1 MYPRSGPSTTMQSS
15 QFDFSVNDVCDRLEK
30 EFSHIQGQC
39 QQLRLECEKLS
50 QEKSEFQR
58 QYFLYYEMSYR
69 LSYEMHKQTEI
80 TKRLI
85 SLLHQI
91 IPFLTPE
98 QQQQAI
104 PALERAKQVTMNDLN
119 SNVFFIC
126 SAIQQQFHAQAT
138 AAALA
143 AASAAQQH
151 QSPPTSGN
159 SVGGPTTPS
168 GTPHLQLPGLLPP
181 GVSAANLAGLPPGL
195 LSYTSVLSGLANQYG
210 NNMTSTGSS
219 ATTPTMTPSSAGL
232 KEEKESGNS
241 SYSPSS
247 RQNNNSL
254 QHDKTGRTVTRSP
267 LCTQNSSNNH
277 HSKSSTNKHRSSS
290 SSSASNLSKHH
301 GSHQTHHQSHI
312 DSRIQERQERQQQ
325 HADISDSERSETGDL
340 VIDTSVGQQRSTSS
354 HSEQASA
361 KTHNH
366 HLNHSSSN
374 NNHHDNNNKEGKSHA
389 NGGLLLLN
397 GVKTEAL
404 DDNTTPT
411 NLGSSNGN
419 GTNSSSRNRRDRSP
433 MSDRDSQRSTPSLKR
448 ERTTPVSKAV
458 TPTTTA
464 SQAQMMQAAS
474 LMPSALAGRIG
485 VPPGTFG
492 FPGAFPSSAQ
502 EAQALAAA
510 AAFGL
515 TPNALHH
522 SGPMMNSPFGPTPF
536 HAFSPADVAAAQA
549 LMAHQHGLLQSS
561 HQQQQAAAAAA
572 AVAAAQRSA
581 GGGGGGNHLMNQ
593 AYSFFT
599 TVDPNGNQITTPI
612 TMSPETALGGTNIP
626 NSARELATL
635 LHGEVVC
642 AVTIS
647 EPSKRI
653 YTGGKGCVKV
663 WDLKQTGAV
672 RQPLCHFKCLN
683 DDSYIRFCKL
693 LSDDCTLVVGGEANI
708 ISICDL
714 SFAQSS
720 TPNNNSSPTSQSQT
734 SIQSPRIKGELKLNA
749 PACYALAIGPQ
760 DSKLCYC
767 CCSDGTIAIYD
778 IHNQELIKQFQGH
791 TDGTSCIDICPD
803 GKKMWTG
810 GLDNT
815 VRCWDITSGKQQEI
829 YDFQSQIFTL
839 GYCPSGDWLAVGM
852 ESSQVELININKK
865 QDKYTLNLH
874 ESCVLSLKFSNQGK
888 WFISAG
894 KDNFIHACKT
904 PQGFLLFQSKE
915 SSSVLCCD
923 ISADDRYILT
933 GSGDKKATLY
943 EVMY

>member
-50 QEKSEFQR
+50 QEKNEFQR

-85 SLLHQI
+85 NLLHQI

-119 SNVFFIC
+119 S
-126 SAIQQQFHAQAT
+126 AIQQQFHAQAT

-143 AASAAQQH
+143 AASAAQH
-151 QSPPTSGN
+151 QSPPATGN
-159 SVGGPTTPS
+159 SVGGPTTPA
-168 GTPHLQLPGLLPP
+168 GTPHLQLPGMLPT

-210 NNMTSTGSS
+210 NNTSTGASS
-219 ATTPTMTPSSAGL
+219 TTTPTTTLSSAGL
-232 KEEKESGNS
+232 KEEKDPTNS
-241 SYSPSS
+241 SFSPSL
-247 RQNNNSL
+247 RQNNNSV
-254 QHDKTGRTVTRSP
+254 QNDKTGRTSTRSP
-267 LCTQNSSNNH
+267 LCTPNSSHNH

-290 SSSASNLSKHH
+290 SSSTSNLSKHRS
-301 GSHQTHHQSHI
+301 SHQTQRHQSQT
-312 DSRIQERQERQQQ
+312 DSRNQDRQQERQQQ
-325 HADISDSERSETGDL
+325 QADISDSERSEAGDL

-354 HSEQASA
+354 HSEQTST
-361 KTHNH
+361 KSHSHHQNHNT
-366 HLNHSSSN
+366 N
-374 NNHHDNNNKEGKSHA
+374 NNHHENNNKEGKSHA

-404 DDNTTPT
+404 DDNTAPT
-411 NLGSSNGN
+411 TSLISSNGN
-419 GTNSSSRNRRDRSP
+419 NSLTRNRRDRSP
-433 MSDRDSQRSTPSLKR
+433 MSDKDSQRSTPSLKR

-458 TPTTTA
+458 TPTTSG
-464 SQAQMMQAAS
+464 SQAQMMPTAS
-474 LMPSALAGRIG
+474 LMPAALAGRIG
-485 VPPGTFG
+485 MWFYPIYECHNESVPPGSFG
-492 FPGAFPSSAQ
+492 FPGAFPTSAQ

-522 SGPMMNSPFGPTPF
+522 SGALMNSPFGPSPF
-536 HAFSPADVAAAQA
+536 HAFSQVDVAAAQA

-561 HQQQQAAAAAA
+561 HQQQQAAAAA
-572 AVAAAQRSA
+572 VAAAQRNA
-581 GGGGGGNHLMNQ
+581 GAGGGNHLMNQ

-599 TVDPNGNQITTPI
+599 TTDPNGNQITTPI
-612 TMSPETALGGTNIP
+612 TMSPETALGGVNIP

-647 EPSKRI
+647 EQSKRI
-653 YTGGKGCVKV
+653 YTGCVKV
-663 WDLKQTGAV
+663 WDLKQTGAI
-672 RQPLCHFKCLN
+672 RQPLCNFKCLN

-693 LSDDCTLVVGGEANI
+693 LSDDRTLVVGGEANI

-714 SFAQSS
+714 SFTQSS
-720 TPNNNSSPTSQSQT
+720 TPNNNSSPTSQSQ
-734 SIQSPRIKGELKLNA
+734 SSLQSPRIKGELKLSA

-874 ESCVLSLKFSNQGK
+874 ESCVLSLKFSHQGK

-923 ISADDRYILT
+923 ISTDDRYILT